1 MREKKDKR
9 NNDSFQVVQ
18 VRVTTRASGNHIK
31 KVENADGSML
41 IKAYVTAVAEGG
53 KANEAVIGLLAK
65 ELNVPK
71 SALTIVQG
79 HTSRNKLL
87 RIDK

>member
-9 NNDSFQVVQ
+9 NNDSFQVIQ

-31 KVENADGSML
+31 KVVNADGSML